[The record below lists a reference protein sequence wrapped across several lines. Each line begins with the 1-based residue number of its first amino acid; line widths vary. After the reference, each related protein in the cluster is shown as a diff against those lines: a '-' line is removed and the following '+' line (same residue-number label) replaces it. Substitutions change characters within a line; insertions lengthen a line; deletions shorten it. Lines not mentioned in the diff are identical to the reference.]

1 VNLSRGEVENEIKQ
15 TLVVSR
21 GRQK

>member
-1 VNLSRGEVENEIKQ
+1 VNLSWGEVENELKQ